1 MFGYEKPLRSGSQI
15 HIRLQISKALCELQS
30 AVFFIVERCV
40 VMAYNILL
48 EFADVTGSSRLAG
61 SLFVR

>member
-1 MFGYEKPLRSGSQI
+1 MKNHCGPAVRFIYGCKSVR
-15 HIRLQISKALCELQS
+15 HS
-30 AVFFIVERCV
+30 ASFRVPFFLVERCV

>member
-30 AVFFIVERCV
+30 AVFLVERCV

-61 SLFVR
+61 SQIVR